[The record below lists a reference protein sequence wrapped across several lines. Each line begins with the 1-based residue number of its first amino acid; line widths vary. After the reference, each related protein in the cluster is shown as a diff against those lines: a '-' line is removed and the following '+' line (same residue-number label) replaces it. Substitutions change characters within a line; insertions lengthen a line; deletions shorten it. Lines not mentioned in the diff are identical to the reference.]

1 MRWAS
6 SRQPDWSKKIAL
18 RPVFEKVKKT
28 APLRSRLGIAAG
40 MLLVAGTAA
49 FPQQPTPPGGVHQPP
64 KTDQGAVN
72 RGKAAFQSSCG
83 FCHGE
88 DARGGRAPDLI
99 RSALVNHDEGGNL
112 IAPVIRDGRPDKG
125 MPSFPAL
132 KASEIDDIVA
142 FLHNSA
148 HEALHS
154 GHVSSDYPLEKLLT
168 GNAAAGKAYFNG
180 PGGCAKCH
188 SVTGDLAG
196 IAKKYSPIDLQQHM
210 VYPARAAAPT
220 AIVTTADGKKFE
232 GEVKRNDE
240 FTIAIA
246 GKDGWYHSWP
256 QSEVKVEIDDPLAAH
271 RKLMEGYTDADMHNL
286 FAYLETLK

>member
-6 SRQPDWSKKIAL
+6 GRQPEWSKRIAS
-18 RPVFEKVKKT
+18 RAGFEQVEK
-28 APLRSRLGIAAG
+28 AASLRSRLGVAVG
-40 MLLVAGTAA
+40 VLLLAGTAA
-49 FPQQPTPPGGVHQPP
+49 FPQQPTPPGGVHEPP
-64 KTDQGAVN
+64 KIDEAAVA
-72 RGKAAFQSSCG
+72 RGKTAFQSNCG

-99 RSALVNHDEGGNL
+99 RSTLVNHDEGGNL
-112 IAPVIRDGRPDKG
+112 IAPVIRNGRPDKG
-125 MPSFPAL
+125 MPAFPAL
-132 KASEIDDIVA
+132 KANEIDDIVA

-180 PGGCAKCH
+180 PGGCVKCH

-196 IAKKYSPIDLQQHM
+196 IAKKYSPVDLQQHM

-220 AIVTTADGKKFE
+220 AVVTTADGKKYE

-246 GKDGWYHSWP
+246 GKDGWFRSWP
-256 QSEVKVEIDDPLAAH
+256 RSDVKVEIDDPLAGH
-271 RKLMEGYTDADMHNL
+271 RKLMERYTDADIHNL